1 MSGSQSNLGE
11 IVIATQVITSGP
23 SSHDVR
29 KVILLLAASVALM
42 MTGFGIIMPVFA
54 RRLGEFGSGVEALGL
69 MTMSFALAQLV
80 ASPFMGSLADRYGR
94 RPLVLLA
101 LGAFAAANIGFL
113 FAKSTEVFMAVRA
126 LEGAL
131 TAGLFPAAMGVVAD
145 IVPERTRAQ
154 WV

>member
-11 IVIATQVITSGP
+11 IVIVTQVITSGP

-80 ASPFMGSLADRYGR
+80 ASPFMGSLADGMGDAPWCSWHWVPLR
-94 RPLVLLA
+94 RPTSGSCLLNLQRSSWQCVPWKA
-101 LGAFAAANIGFL
+101 L
-113 FAKSTEVFMAVRA
+113 
-126 LEGAL
+126 
-131 TAGLFPAAMGVVAD
+131 
-145 IVPERTRAQ
+145 
-154 WV
+154 